1 VTFRRTRLAAAA
13 LAAAAFAPGPAA
25 ADALADAEN
34 GVLAAERRLS
44 DVERLGRGVE
54 ETPAAR
60 AARKFGVGEAQ
71 YLLGDWMHAA
81 VLLSDAVDEP
91 AFREARQRPEALF
104 LLADAL
110 RRQGACGAA
119 RPRYAELLTLGAG
132 ARRGDAVLGALDC
145 AVQDRR
151 SGDVEALLAEA
162 EKTWGGEA
170 PTEVRYLAA
179 KALFQRTDLP
189 PRERIERA
197 AAAFARVGKPF
208 QLQAAYFQGVLA
220 IQQGNLHGSLQWFE
234 SCARTEPAPG
244 QAGATPP
251 AHGAE
256 RPESSRQAEVREL
269 CMLALGRVHADMG
282 NVSASLDWYAAVPW
296 ESPRFVEAL
305 YELAWAFVKDQK
317 YDAALRTAA
326 FIGELAPDSP
336 LAPEATVLEG
346 HLLLRLGRYAE
357 ATDAYNHV
365 INTYA
370 PVRDELDAILAMRED
385 PVRYFNELVGRQGK
399 AFDVAT
405 VLPPIAV
412 KWASTK
418 REVDVAI
425 DLVASLDRARREV
438 QASREVAA
446 RVEALL
452 AHGGGLDAFPALR
465 RAYATAE
472 AVENDAAVLEGSA
485 VAAASSAAERALPPE
500 RRGEISRARAARQ
513 ALEPRMRAM
522 PRTQD
527 AVDER
532 LARMRS
538 RIDRVDRS
546 AYQVGYLVDS
556 IAASVT
562 GTEQWVEQHRSEIES
577 DPEGRQALAEE
588 LRQHRDMVSVYE
600 EELRGLRQQIA
611 LVRDAAA
618 GAEAMGEEA
627 RVRKEYL
634 AAVEVERAAA
644 EAARGTLAGP
654 DRDALARADAVRE
667 RLAALRTRAEAA
679 RLGFAADASRRAG
692 ELRDR
697 VAAEQVALA
706 SHAGSLDGVQAVAK
720 DLVGRIAYRSFLEVR
735 AQFYKLVLKADVGIV
750 DVAWS
755 RKRQRLD
762 KIQQLSQQKANEIEQ
777 LDREYRALAREVD

>member
-1 VTFRRTRLAAAA
+1 
-13 LAAAAFAPGPAA
+13 AAFAPSIASA
-25 ADALADAEN
+25 EALADAES
-34 GVLAAERRLS
+34 GVSAAERRLA
-44 DVERLGRGVE
+44 DVERLGRGAE

-60 AARKFGVGEAQ
+60 ATRKFEVGEAQ
-71 YLLGDWMHAA
+71 YLLEDWMHAA

-91 AFREARQRPEALF
+91 AFRDARQRPEALF
-104 LLADAL
+104 LLADSL

-119 RPRYAELLTLGAG
+119 RPRYAELLALGAG
-132 ARRGDAVLGALDC
+132 QRRGDAVLGALDC

-151 SGDVEALLAEA
+151 SGDVESLLAEA
-162 EKTWGGEA
+162 ERTWGADA

-179 KALFQRTDLP
+179 KALFQRSDLP
-189 PRERIERA
+189 PRERAERA

-234 SCARTEPAPG
+234 SCARGEPAPAP
-244 QAGATPP
+244 AGSTP
-251 AHGAE
+251 AARGGD
-256 RPESSRQAEVREL
+256 RPESSRQSEVREL
-269 CMLALGRVHADMG
+269 CMLALGRVHAEMG

-296 ESPRFVEAL
+296 ESQRFVEAL

-317 YDAALRTAA
+317 YDAALRTAT

-336 LAPEATVLEG
+336 LAPEATVLQG
-346 HLLLRLGRYAE
+346 HLLLRLGRYSE

-405 VLPPIAV
+405 VLPPVAV

-425 DLVASLDRARREV
+425 DLVGSLDRARREV
-438 QASREVAA
+438 QASLEVAA
-446 RVEALL
+446 RIEALL

-465 RAYATAE
+465 RAYASAE
-472 AVENDAAVLEGSA
+472 AVENDAALLEGSTIDA
-485 VAAASSAAERALPPE
+485 VSAAVERALPPAGRQE
-500 RRGEISRARAARQ
+500 LSRARASRQ
-513 ALEPRMRAM
+513 ALEARMRTL

-538 RIDRVDRS
+538 RIDQVDRY
-546 AYQVGYLVDS
+546 AYRIGYLVDS
-556 IAASVT
+556 IGATVT
-562 GTEQWVEQHRSEIES
+562 GIELWVEQHRSEIES

-588 LRQHRDMVSVYE
+588 LRQHREMAASYE
-600 EELRGLRQQIA
+600 QELRELRQQIA

-618 GAEAMGEEA
+618 GADALAEEA
-627 RVRKEYL
+627 RLRKEYL
-634 AAVEVERAAA
+634 AA
-644 EAARGTLAGP
+644 
-654 DRDALARADAVRE
+654 
-667 RLAALRTRAEAA
+667 
-679 RLGFAADASRRAG
+679 
-692 ELRDR
+692 
-697 VAAEQVALA
+697 
-706 SHAGSLDGVQAVAK
+706 
-720 DLVGRIAYRSFLEVR
+720 
-735 AQFYKLVLKADVGIV
+735 
-750 DVAWS
+750 
-755 RKRQRLD
+755 
-762 KIQQLSQQKANEIEQ
+762 
-777 LDREYRALAREVD
+777 